1 MESRWKWLS
10 SVATLGWMGF
20 ILYLS
25 SQSQPVRPPAPSGFP
40 LTVVAHFGLY
50 AMLAAL
56 VVRTSTLQWPTRDGL
71 RGVVLPAIALCLA
84 WGGIDEFY
92 QGFVPGRDSSF
103 EDVATDVSG
112 AIIGA
117 LSAFVTIGV
126 WRRARAYLREG
137 DRHSL

>member
-1 MESRWKWLS
+1 MESRWRWLS
-10 SVATLGWMGF
+10 LAATLGWMEF

-25 SQSQPVRPPAPSGFP
+25 SQSQPPVPPAPSGFP

-56 VVRTSTLQWPTRDGL
+56 VVRTSTLQWPARDGL
-71 RGVVLPAIALCLA
+71 RAVVLPAIALCLA

-92 QGFVPGRDSSF
+92 QGFVPGRDSSV

-117 LSAFVTIGV
+117 LSAFVTIGA
-126 WRRARAYLREG
+126 WRRARAYLQDTKG
-137 DRHSL
+137 HSQ